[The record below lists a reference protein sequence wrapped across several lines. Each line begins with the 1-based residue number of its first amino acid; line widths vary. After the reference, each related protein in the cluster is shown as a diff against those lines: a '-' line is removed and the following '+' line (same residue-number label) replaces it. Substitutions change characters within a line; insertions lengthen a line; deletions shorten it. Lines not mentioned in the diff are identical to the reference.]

1 MEMKEIPVTIIVSG
15 KNSATTIR
23 QCLESL
29 AAQDWPVDEILVF
42 DNDSSD
48 GSQDIIREVAA
59 KSNAPIRLIDGGPD
73 GFLCSAY
80 NRGAAMAKS
89 EIVVLCHSDGMVPS
103 SGELRKLVVP
113 LVEDTSAVAAY
124 PRILMPR
131 EVWNRFPFWQ
141 KFVFVRA
148 VDATN
153 HAVCAIFDA
162 VRREAFL
169 SVGGFNERRFK
180 AGNGYGGEDSDFW
193 RRIGTTGRRIYTEA
207 CAVHLHN
214 FSPDFGWRSYM
225 KTRKLMARTYG
236 KIIRFQR
243 GVYCLGDMA
252 FFIRPC
258 LALLPFVMGAASH
271 LLFGRWISGVVCALA
286 ILCLFALLNGWKM
299 FTAWKNWLD
308 PRMALVVP
316 CGVFMVY
323 YESYW
328 FFDGIF
334 RKASDEEGGR

>member
-1 MEMKEIPVTIIVSG
+1 
-15 KNSATTIR
+15 
-23 QCLESL
+23 
-29 AAQDWPVDEILVF
+29 
-42 DNDSSD
+42 
-48 GSQDIIREVAA
+48 
-59 KSNAPIRLIDGGPD
+59 
-73 GFLCSAY
+73 
-80 NRGAAMAKS
+80 MAKS
-89 EIVVLCHSDGMVPS
+89 EIVVLCHSDGMVPT
-103 SGELRKLVVP
+103 SGELRKLVMP

-180 AGNGYGGEDSDFW
+180 AGSGYGGEDSDFW
-193 RRIGTTGRRIYTEA
+193 RRIGTAGRRIYTEA

-214 FSPDFGWRSYM
+214 FSPDFGLRSYL

-236 KIIRFQR
+236 KILRFQR
-243 GVYCLGDMA
+243 GIYCLSDLL

-258 LALLPFVMGAASH
+258 LALMPLAMGFATWMFWRCWLPGVASGFVLQA
-271 LLFGRWISGVVCALA
+271 V
-286 ILCLFALLNGWKM
+286 FALQNGWKM
-299 FTAWKNWLD
+299 FTAKENWCDIRQL
-308 PRMALVVP
+308 LVIP
-316 CGVFMVY
+316 MGMFMVF
-323 YESYW
+323 YESIW
-328 FFDGIF
+328 MFDGIVA
-334 RKASDEEGGR
+334 RATDEEKRK